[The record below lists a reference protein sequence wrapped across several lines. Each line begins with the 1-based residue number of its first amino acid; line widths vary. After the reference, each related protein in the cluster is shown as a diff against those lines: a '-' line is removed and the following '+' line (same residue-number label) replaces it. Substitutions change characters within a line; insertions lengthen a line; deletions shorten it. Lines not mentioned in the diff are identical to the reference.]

1 MRSLTC
7 RHVQIWI
14 KQFIIKASQACIAS
28 YLGIIGNPK
37 TNTKNNGRKK
47 DAHAKHAMSS
57 RGKPISM
64 MSPVSCVVLAV
75 ACDHLLVVARDYLL
89 VVVARDHLLVVI
101 ARIYIEVDFHVERG
115 T

>member
-7 RHVQIWI
+7 RHVKIWI
-14 KQFIIKASQACIAS
+14 KQSIIKASQDCIAS
-28 YLGIIGNPK
+28 YLGIVGNPK

-47 DAHAKHAMSS
+47 DAHAKHAMST
-57 RGKPISM
+57 RGRPISM
-64 MSPVSCVVLAV
+64 ISPVSSVVLAV
-75 ACDHLLVVARDYLL
+75 TRDHLLVVARDY
-89 VVVARDHLLVVI
+89 LLVVI